1 MRGWDTAQWIKD
13 EDGLRCYFSESDAG
27 GPSRLECYRRL
38 LARTGRT
45 TRPVHRVREAQPVL
59 SAPLRRLAAALE
71 LAGLR
76 WNGRHEMAGQ

>member
-1 MRGWDTAQWIKD
+1 MRGSDTAQWIKG
-13 EDGLRCYFSESDAG
+13 EDGLRCYFSELDAG

-38 LARTGRT
+38 LSRTGRT
-45 TRPVHRVREAQPVL
+45 MRSVHRVREARPVL
-59 SAPLRRLAAALE
+59 AVPLRRLAAALE